1 MSQKNKKYPKKDEIF
16 IGAWDLGLECKEK
29 VS

>member
-1 MSQKNKKYPKKDEIF
+1 MRKGYRKYPKKGEIF
-16 IGAWDLGLECKEK
+16 IGAWDLGPKGREK